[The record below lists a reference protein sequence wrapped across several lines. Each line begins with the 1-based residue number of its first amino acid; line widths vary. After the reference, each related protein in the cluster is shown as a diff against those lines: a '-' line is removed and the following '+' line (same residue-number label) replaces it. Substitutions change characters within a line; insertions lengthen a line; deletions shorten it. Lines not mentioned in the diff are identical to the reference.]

1 VALGSLPSEGSVPNF
16 EPEQGVPQA
25 FDTLRATPSRVE
37 GSPVMFSRRAAVKAI
52 GAIAVWPYLSD
63 RAAEAFATIQATQAP
78 PQLAFLTAAQY
89 RTLDA
94 LAETIIPTDDHSPGA
109 RDARVADYIDL
120 LLSESDDPTQR
131 AWTAGLA
138 LLDAESRRRFRVPY
152 AELSPAQASEL
163 LTPLAA
169 NEESP
174 KAPLDQFFKATKD
187 ATIRGYYT
195 SEIGIQRELEYKGN
209 RMLGEFVGCTHP
221 EHGYEPGQ

>member
-1 VALGSLPSEGSVPNF
+1 MPNL
-16 EPEQGVPQA
+16 EPEHSAPQA
-25 FDTLRATPSRVE
+25 LKAIGPTPNGVE
-37 GSPVMFSRRAAVKAI
+37 GAPVVFSRRAAVKAI

-109 RDARVADYIDL
+109 RDARVAEYIDL

-138 LLDAESRRRFRVPY
+138 LLDAESRRRFALPY
-152 AELSPAQASEL
+152 ADLTPPQAAEL
-163 LTPLAA
+163 LTPLAR
-169 NEESP
+169 NEDSP
-174 KAPLDQFFKATKD
+174 RVPLEQFFKATKD

-195 SEIGIQRELEYKGN
+195 SEIGIQKELEYKGN
-209 RMLGEFVGCTHP
+209 RILGEFVGCTHP